1 VIPLTNQIRLFRRE
15 KWGNFE
21 GDIMLTLIR
30 IDGVSIISPLKYPTP
45 GVEKASQVTYG
56 KEQG

>member
-1 VIPLTNQIRLFRRE
+1 
-15 KWGNFE
+15 
-21 GDIMLTLIR
+21 MLTLIR